1 MIISRATSRAVQY
14 FRAAVES
21 SVQCAAAAAAAAAV
35 AAASRSSHQSC
46 RLVSIVQP
54 SAAEAVFCS
63 LGSTDKYCARY
74 VWPKNLSI
82 IAGYIFCGG

>member
-21 SVQCAAAAAAAAAV
+21 SVQCAAAAAAAAA
-35 AAASRSSHQSC
+35 SRSLHQSC

-54 SAAEAVFCS
+54 SAAEAVLFTRQH
-63 LGSTDKYCARY
+63 G
-74 VWPKNLSI
+74 
-82 IAGYIFCGG
+82 